1 MIFTASKVGE
11 VSPVMTPFSIHENI
25 SPLFLSIALE
35 FPSTSKAQSLNL
47 KLCGTQCNRKQ
58 LQDVFFI
65 LHHN

>member
-35 FPSTSKAQSLNL
+35 FPSTQSLNL
-47 KLCGTQCNRKQ
+47 KLCATQCNRKQ